1 MPTQSHAIIPHLSI
15 CGILLF
21 LIDAPPE
28 FASNGTWAA
37 ILETGF
43 RSRTLAC
50 GACHTPLL
58 FCWQLCGGGNMPC
71 YAGSPFCMNCFFN
84 RLNRAYPQELI
95 MNLLS
100 KLSIAALTAATIA
113 LPAAAAD
120 ASADAAKCAAK
131 CAPAKVEKKHKA
143 AKKAKCAAKCG
154 AAKCAPKCAAKCAAK
169 CAPKCAA
176 KCAAKK

>member
-1 MPTQSHAIIPHLSI
+1 MQSFRIYRYAESFYPA
-15 CGILLF
+15 F
-21 LIDAPPE
+21 YAPSE
-28 FASNGTWAA
+28 FASNGNWAA

-50 GACHTPLL
+50 GVCCTPLL
-58 FCWQLCGGGNMPC
+58 FCWSKCGGGNVPC

-84 RLNRAYPQELI
+84 RLKRAYPQELI

-131 CAPAKVEKKHKA
+131 CAPAKVEKKHH
-143 AKKAKCAAKCG
+143 AKKAHKCAAKCG
-154 AAKCAPKCAAKCAAK
+154 AKCAAK

-176 KCAAKK
+176 KCAPKCAAKCAPKK